1 MRKFKANEMDI
12 RPRAGLSG
20 THVLMDK
27 SFPGER
33 RIHLHKGKDVN
44 IYLVPRTCPF
54 SLIEECPEDV
64 VRSPNMKMCFTRRHV
79 AMGEDVL
86 TFAVPYLSNSRALSA
101 YERLELPSGT
111 WASLYVSKP
120 AKPATLK
127 KDADGA
133 RRVGSESKS
142 APPREDVGVTKRKP
156 AKAAPMSADTGAPN
170 EGKPQGK
177 RARK

>member
-1 MRKFKANEMDI
+1 
-12 RPRAGLSG
+12 
-20 THVLMDK
+20 
-27 SFPGER
+27 
-33 RIHLHKGKDVN
+33 
-44 IYLVPRTCPF
+44 
-54 SLIEECPEDV
+54 
-64 VRSPNMKMCFTRRHV
+64 
-79 AMGEDVL
+79 MGEDVL

-127 KDADGA
+127 KDAHGA

-142 APPREDVGVTKRKP
+142 APPGEDVGVAKRKL
-156 AKAAPMSADTGAPN
+156 AKAAGAPN
-170 EGKPQGK
+170 EGK